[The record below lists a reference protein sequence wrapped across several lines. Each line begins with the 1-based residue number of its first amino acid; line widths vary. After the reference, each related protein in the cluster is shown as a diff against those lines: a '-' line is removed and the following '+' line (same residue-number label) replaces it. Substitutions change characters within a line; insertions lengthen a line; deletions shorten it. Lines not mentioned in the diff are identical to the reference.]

1 MEVPPGYICMD
12 KTEVIRRCE
21 IVINEINLFRKK
33 EDERTI
39 LDYIRRKSKRYLSF
53 LPGWKPLT
61 QEEAKENLLLS
72 WSLFPSIASWG
83 TLGEAE
89 DLLNAAHATEI
100 EAMWIA
106 VGTYILNKR
115 FQKPNL

>member
-21 IVINEINLFRKK
+21 VVINEINLRRKE

-39 LDYIRRKSKRYLSF
+39 LDYIKSKRYLSF
-53 LPGWKPLT
+53 LPGWKSMT
-61 QEEAKENLLLS
+61 REEAEENLKLS
-72 WSLFPSIASWG
+72 WSFFPSIDSWG

-89 DLLNAAHATEI
+89 DLLNAAYATNI
-100 EAMWIA
+100 DTMWVA
-106 VGTYILNKR
+106 AGTYILNKR
-115 FQKPNL
+115 FHKPNL